1 MENEIEKVVYH
12 KDQMILDFDWQKFDD
27 ELIKRETNISVAN
40 GEYEDWDHAY
50 ERHWDMWECGDLVLT
65 ESFQHI
71 E

>member
-1 MENEIEKVVYH
+1 MT
-12 KDQMILDFDWQKFDD
+12 LDCNSKEVDD